1 MLQIRELSLSEVL
14 PLRALVLRN
23 GKLAPEQC
31 VNEGDDH
38 PDTFHTGCVEE
49 QQVVAIATFMQEN
62 YPGYEGIGFR
72 LRGMAVA
79 LELQGKGY
87 GKKALQFGIQ
97 QLNSKGIYYLWCNAR
112 KVAYDFYIGQGFQFI
127 SEEFEIGDI
136 GPHKV
141 MILKL
146 HSNSE
151 K

>member
-1 MLQIRELSLSEVL
+1 MLQTRVLSLAEVL

-38 PDTFHTGCVEE
+38 PDTFHTGCVEASE
-49 QQVVAIATFMQEN
+49 VMAIATFMREN
-62 YPGYEGIGFR
+62 YLGYAGQGFR

-79 LELQGKGY
+79 PELQGKGL
-87 GKKALQFGIQ
+87 GKKALQAGIQ
-97 QLNSKGIYYLWCNAR
+97 QLKIRGIDYLWCNAR
-112 KVAYDFYIGQGFQFI
+112 KVAYDFYVGQGFQFI
-127 SEEFEIGDI
+127 SKEFELGDI